1 MSSSSSSPVQATRT
15 ILTDSDSSSS
25 QNSTLPTPPPVQK
38 RKHRHG
44 DRRGSAIGVPG
55 RRASTLLP
63 EPVDT
68 YNTSSSLSE
77 LSSMPSSSE
86 MLMPTSYSDDTD
98 IQEGS
103 EHGAS
108 STLSTSDIDV
118 TTVATNEVPENI
130 RLISLKAMSPLS
142 GISSISSDEVANN
155 AKKEPE
161 NANQ

>member
-1 MSSSSSSPVQATRT
+1 
-15 ILTDSDSSSS
+15 
-25 QNSTLPTPPPVQK
+25 
-38 RKHRHG
+38 
-44 DRRGSAIGVPG
+44 
-55 RRASTLLP
+55 
-63 EPVDT
+63 
-68 YNTSSSLSE
+68 
-77 LSSMPSSSE
+77 MPSSSE
-86 MLMPTSYSDDTD
+86 MLMPTSSSDDTD

-130 RLISLKAMSPLS
+130 RLISLKAMSPFS
-142 GISSISSDEVANN
+142 DISSISSDEVAND

>member
-1 MSSSSSSPVQATRT
+1 
-15 ILTDSDSSSS
+15 
-25 QNSTLPTPPPVQK
+25 
-38 RKHRHG
+38 
-44 DRRGSAIGVPG
+44 
-55 RRASTLLP
+55 
-63 EPVDT
+63 
-68 YNTSSSLSE
+68 
-77 LSSMPSSSE
+77 MPSSSE
-86 MLMPTSYSDDTD
+86 MSIPTSSSNDTD

-108 STLSTSDIDV
+108 STTSTSDIDV

-142 GISSISSDEVANN
+142 DISSISSDEVAND